1 MTRSKIRT
9 SGAEGLTLSSTSLTV
24 ADGLTLTDGNV
35 TVATGHGID
44 FTADATSSVTG
55 VTNSSELLHDYEEG
69 TFTPLCNFTGA
80 SPTSGRTQGFGQYT
94 KIGRQVVC
102 HVRFTDINV
111 SGASGDI
118 QIQQIPFTPT
128 ADSGDGA
135 VGSYIA
141 SLKANHINYAA
152 STFLHATILDG
163 ASNAKITETI
173 DNSTADT
180 ITASNCSDGTTDFQ
194 FSLIFTTAA

>member
-35 TVATGHGID
+35 TVATGHGMD

-80 SPTSGRTQGFGQYT
+80 SPTSGRTQGNGQYT
-94 KIGRQVVC
+94 KIGRQVFL
-102 HVRFTDINV
+102 HFKFTDINV

-118 QIQQIPFTPT
+118 QIQQIPFVPT

-135 VGSYIA
+135 VGSFHGTA
-141 SLKANHINYAA
+141 RGNHINFSA
-152 STFLHATILDG
+152 STFLHSLILDG
-163 ASNAKITETI
+163 ASNAKISECI
-173 DNSTADT
+173 DNATADT
-180 ITASNCSDGTTDFQ
+180 ITASNCSDGQTDIQ
-194 FSLIFTTAA
+194 CTLSFTTAS